1 MRRRRTS
8 ANHAVPRYDQFDEWC
23 GEKLIPWDGSPN
35 TNTPTDVSSV
45 YGATPGYV
53 PPVSGGP
60 MKWVGALVAGI
71 LFLIIGIV
79 QAAVVSSWSND
90 SMFPDSGFSK
100 AAAIIPVVTILI
112 GVVLVVVSFV
122 IRGSE
127 ISASEARE
135 RAVEEQRID
144 QERLHEIERQKMV
157 DAIKSTIM
165 VRCKYCGTL
174 NEESAPNCK
183 SCGANL

>member
-1 MRRRRTS
+1 L
-8 ANHAVPRYDQFDEWC
+8 N
-23 GEKLIPWDGSPN
+23 PWGGLPN
-35 TNTPTDVSSV
+35 TNTPTDASSV
-45 YGATPGYV
+45 HGATPGYV

-60 MKWVGALVAGI
+60 MKWVGALVAGV

-90 SMFPDSGFSK
+90 SMFPDSGFSN
-100 AAAIIPVVTILI
+100 AAAIIPVFTILI
-112 GVVLVVVSFV
+112 GVILVIVSFV

-127 ISASEARE
+127 ITASEARE
-135 RAVEEQRID
+135 RAVEEQRIE
-144 QERLHEIERQKMV
+144 QERLRARERQEMV
-157 DAIKSTIM
+157 NAIKSTVM
-165 VRCKYCGTL
+165 VRCEYCGTL